1 MSSGAIVT
9 TGVLV
14 FVYLAALGS
23 AGPGDLA
30 IGVGLALL
38 VQWSVRPHA
47 PVSRAPAPELL
58 TRLLWL
64 LPFVAVV
71 AGRAVAGAV
80 GFLPVLIR
88 PSLLSRAGLV
98 EIPYG
103 ERTTTGVA
111 VTALCLSLTP
121 GSIVIEM
128 DAERRVLIIQLADA
142 RNADAVRADQARFY
156 RRWQRRVAP

>member
-1 MSSGAIVT
+1 MSSGTIVT

-14 FVYLAALGS
+14 LVYLAALGS
-23 AGPGDLA
+23 AGPGDLV
-30 IGVGLALL
+30 IGVALALL

-88 PSLLSRAGLV
+88 PALLSRAELI

-103 ERTTTGVA
+103 ERTPTGVA
-111 VTALCLSLTP
+111 VTALCVSLTP

-128 DAERRVLIIQLADA
+128 DEKRRVLIVQAVDW
-142 RNADAVRADQARFY
+142 RNADAIRADQARFY
-156 RRWQRRVAP
+156 QRWQRRVVP